1 MASLGSVPIPAPP
14 PDRAQ
19 LHSQRI
25 AFGDRLRT
33 ARHRAGLT
41 QEQLAHQAGMDRSQ
55 YSELER
61 GQRDARLSTLLR
73 IESVLGAELTYDVD
87 GPAAATGGV
96 GGGP

>member
-1 MASLGSVPIPAPP
+1 MPAPP
-14 PDRAQ
+14 PDRAR
-19 LHSQRI
+19 LDEQRL

-41 QEQLAHQAGMDRSQ
+41 QEQLALRAGMDRSQ

-73 IESVLGAELTYDVD
+73 IEYALGASLSFVD
-87 GPAAATGGV
+87 GPAAATGDV
-96 GGGP
+96 SGGP